1 MGNAGPAISLNAL
14 RTTLHWFCEAV
25 LRDIKCEIASMR
37 QEIIKDISLVWEIVM
52 CTKFAPQCNAQRK
65 TKRLQKLQM
74 NTVNGGKNDY

>member
-1 MGNAGPAISLNAL
+1 
-14 RTTLHWFCEAV
+14 
-25 LRDIKCEIASMR
+25 MR